1 MAPADPSEPR
11 ADRRADPRA
20 DQSSARGR
28 LAVVGG
34 YNRDLGLSVDRFPQP
49 GETRAGR
56 DFLESHGGKGSNQA
70 VQAARCGVP
79 VAIVAAVGADAGGAA
94 GRALWRAEGIDAAA
108 VVERADAATGVAI
121 ILVDPA
127 GQNQIV
133 YDPGANLRLAVA
145 DIERASGVVAGAA
158 LVAAQLE
165 TPVEPTVRAFE
176 IARHAGAATL
186 LNPAPAPPGLPD
198 ALWAA
203 TDILVAN
210 ELEGA
215 TLAGLAIDADPRAI
229 GARLLPRVRR
239 AVVLT
244 VGAAGAWL
252 FEPARAPLHR
262 PPLAVSAIDTTGAGD
277 AFIGAFAAR
286 WLTGGEFAAALDW
299 GVTAGGL
306 ACTRRGVVPAL
317 ARGDE
322 IARAARSGG

>member
-1 MAPADPSEPR
+1 MPPEHTSEPG
-11 ADRRADPRA
+11 AEA
-20 DQSSARGR
+20 STTRGR
-28 LAVVGG
+28 LVVVGG

-79 VAIVAAVGADAGGAA
+79 VAFVAAVGADAGGAA

-133 YDPGANLRLAVA
+133 YDPGANMRLAVA
-145 DIERASGVVAGAA
+145 DVERAAATVAGAA

-165 TPVEPTVRAFE
+165 TPVEPTLRAFAL
-176 IARHAGAATL
+176 ARRAGAATL
-186 LNPAPAPPGLPD
+186 LNPAPAPPSLPD
-198 ALWAA
+198 ALWDA
-203 TDILVAN
+203 TDVLVAN

-215 TLAGLAIDADPRAI
+215 TLAGLAVDADPRAI
-229 GARLLPRVRR
+229 GGRLLPRVRR

-244 VGAAGAWL
+244 IGAGGAWL
-252 FEPARAPLHR
+252 FEPGREPRHR
-262 PPLAVSAIDTTGAGD
+262 PALAVTAVDTTGAGD

-286 WLTGGEFAAALDW
+286 WLDGGDLGAALDW
-299 GVTAGGL
+299 GVAAGGL

-322 IARAARSGG
+322 IKQAACGVG